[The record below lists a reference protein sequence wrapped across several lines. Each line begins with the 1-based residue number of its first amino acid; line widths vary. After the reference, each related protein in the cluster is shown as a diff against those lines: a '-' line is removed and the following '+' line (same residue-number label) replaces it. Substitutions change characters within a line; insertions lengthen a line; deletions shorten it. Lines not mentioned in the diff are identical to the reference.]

1 MKRLIFPLL
10 MLLGFVDAKAGN
22 GDWRI
27 YAAYHDAQ
35 KVVSLH
41 NRVYVLSD
49 GGLYSYDPE
58 DTSVDTYTKAN
69 TLSDHNIY
77 DIEACESTGE
87 LVIIYTNGN
96 IDLLNANGDA

>member
-1 MKRLIFPLL
+1 
-10 MLLGFVDAKAGN
+10 MLLVFACAKAGN

-58 DTSVDTYTKAN
+58 DASVETYTKAN
-69 TLSDHNIY
+69 SLNDHGIY
-77 DIEACESTGE
+77 DIA
-87 LVIIYTNGN
+87 
-96 IDLLNANGDA
+96 

>member
-10 MLLGFVDAKAGN
+10 MLLGFVDAKTGN

-49 GGLYSYDPE
+49 GGLYS
-58 DTSVDTYTKAN
+58 
-69 TLSDHNIY
+69 
-77 DIEACESTGE
+77 
-87 LVIIYTNGN
+87 
-96 IDLLNANGDA
+96 